1 MNKTYREDW
10 HLLTRDCDMAGA
22 LRPGALLE
30 MMQETAGTHA
40 ELLGVGRT
48 ALSVRG
54 MAWVVTRMEVH
65 LDRTPVLGE
74 TLSVETYPMPVRR
87 WFYPRYFIFRDGQE
101 REIGCAA
108 SLWVLMNLQTRRVT
122 KSDEV
127 NSLMPDNSDL
137 PAPLGLPAPV
147 QEVGGVLET
156 REFTPVYTDLD
167 TNGHVNNCRYLDWCC
182 NALGVDTLKGWELSR
197 FMINYDLELRP
208 GQQVR
213 TELRR
218 LAQDFSFT
226 GWADGERHFDVGGTL
241 RERQART
248 D

>member
-48 ALSVRG
+48 ALSCQN
-54 MAWVVTRMEVH
+54 MAWVVTRIEVQ
-65 LDRTPVLGE
+65 LNRTPRIGE
-74 TLSVETYPMPVRR
+74 TLSVETYPLPVRR
-87 WFYPRYFIFRDGQE
+87 WFYPRYFVFRDAE
-101 REIGCAA
+101 EKEIGCAA
-108 SLWVLMNLQTRRVT
+108 SLWVLMNLQTRRVAR
-122 KSDEV
+122 SEQVDR
-127 NSLMPDNSDL
+127 LLPDNSDL

-147 QEVGGVLET
+147 QEVGGTLTE
-156 REFTPVYTDLD
+156 REFLPVYTDLD

-182 NALGVDTLKGWELSR
+182 NDLGVDTMRTSELGH

-208 GQQVR
+208 GQTVR

-218 LAQDFSFT
+218 LGNDFSYT
-226 GWADGERHFDVGGTL
+226 GYSDGSRHFDVGGTL
-241 RERQART
+241 RERRT
-248 D
+248 GEG